1 MQKQFFKKSLVL
13 LKSNLRRKV
22 QIVLIGLLSLST
34 FLTAQSDYITIQ
46 KIEVTGNKKTKE
58 NVIIREL
65 DFSIGDT
72 IHLNNIPVRTA
83 KNQALLMNTSL
94 FTSVKTNIKNWNTE
108 TNAVTIVVEVSEFWF
123 IYPFPIIEL
132 NDRNFNEW
140 WQTYNHSL
148 KRVNIGVRFYHINL
162 TGRNDRLEVLTQFG
176 FTQKYEIG
184 YDRPGINK
192 KQTLGVFTNVLYSQN
207 KELSYNVKNDTLE
220 FFRDPD
226 EVLLRRIRGG
236 FGMKY
241 RPSLYTSYKGVLN
254 YHHNIINEKVSQELN
269 PDFFKEG
276 LKQRYFSLNF
286 SVDLD
291 KRDIRPYPM
300 NGHQVIFS
308 IEKQGIGL
316 FKEFNAGHA
325 YLTLKKYISISKKWS
340 TELIGKGQLGLIRSQ
355 QPFYNYLGL
364 GYEIDFIRGYEL
376 YVINGLDYA
385 YAKTRL
391 RFELFNFIFDW
402 REMMPIRQFKSMPI
416 KWYLSFNS
424 DFGYVNDPFFSE
436 NNSLRN
442 QLLWGGGVGLDIVVF
457 YDKVFQIEYSV
468 NRLGE
473 RGVFIHWNLN
483 F

>member
-1 MQKQFFKKSLVL
+1 MQKWFFRKSKTT
-13 LKSNLRRKV
+13 LKGNFKWKV
-22 QIVLIGLLSLST
+22 QIMIVGLLCLST
-34 FLTAQSDYITIQ
+34 ILTAQSEYITIE
-46 KIEVTGNKKTKE
+46 KIQVTGNKKTKE
-58 NVIIREL
+58 SVIVREL
-65 DFSIGDT
+65 DFSVGDT
-72 IHLNNIPVRTA
+72 IHLNNLPIRTA
-83 KNQALLMNTSL
+83 ANQSWLMNTGL
-94 FTSVKTNIKNWNTE
+94 FTSVKMNLKDWNTE
-108 TNAVTIVVEVSEFWF
+108 TNEVTIALEVVEFWF

-132 NDRNFNEW
+132 SDRNFNEW

-148 KRVNIGVRFYHINL
+148 KRVNIGIRFYHINL

-176 FTQKYEIG
+176 FTQKYEIA
-184 YDRPGINK
+184 YERPGINK
-192 KQTLGVFTNVLYSQN
+192 DQTLGIFTNVLYSQN
-207 KELSYNVKNDTLE
+207 KELAYNVKNDTLE

-226 EVLLRRIRGG
+226 DVLLRRIRGG
-236 FGMKY
+236 LGLKY
-241 RPSLYTSYKGVLN
+241 RPDLYTSYRAILN
-254 YHHNIINEKVSQELN
+254 YHHNIINEKVPLDLN
-269 PDFFKEG
+269 PDFFNKG

-286 SVDLD
+286 TVDWD

-308 IEKQGIGL
+308 LEKQGFGL
-316 FKEFNAGHA
+316 FDEFNAGHA
-325 YLTLKKYISISKKWS
+325 YLTLKKYLPISKKWS
-340 TELIGKGQLGLIRSQ
+340 TELIGKGQLGLVRSQ
-355 QPFYNYLGL
+355 QPFYNYYGL

-391 RFELFNFIFDW
+391 RFELLNFIFEW
-402 REMMPIRQFKSMPI
+402 GKIIPIRQFRTMPV
-416 KWYLSFNS
+416 KWYLSLNS
-424 DFGYVNDPFFSE
+424 DVGYVNDPFFQQD
-436 NNSLRN
+436 NNLRN

>member
-1 MQKQFFKKSLVL
+1 M
-13 LKSNLRRKV
+13 KV
-22 QIVLIGLLSLST
+22 QILLCIGMGLST
-34 FLTAQSDYITIQ
+34 FLTAQSDYISIQ
-46 KIEVTGNKKTKE
+46 NIEVNGNKKTKE
-58 NVIIREL
+58 NVIIREF
-65 DFSIGDT
+65 DFKISDT
-72 IHLNNIPVRTA
+72 IHLSNLSVRIA
-83 KNQALLMNTSL
+83 KNQALLMNTGL
-94 FTSVKTNIKNWNTE
+94 FTSVKINVKDWDTATNE
-108 TNAVTIVVEVSEFWF
+108 VTMSVEVVEFWF

-132 NDRNFNEW
+132 SDRNFNEW

-148 KRVNIGVRFYHINL
+148 KRVNIGIRFYHINL

-176 FTQKYEIG
+176 FTQKYEVA

-192 KQTLGVFTNVLYSQN
+192 KQTLGVFSNILYSQN

-220 FFRDPD
+220 FFRDPND
-226 EVLLRRIRGG
+226 VLLRRIRGG
-236 FGMKY
+236 FGLKY
-241 RPSLYTSYKGVLN
+241 RPNLYTTYKGVLN
-254 YHHNIINEKVSQELN
+254 YHYNIIDEKVRQELN
-269 PDFFKEG
+269 PEFFKEG

-286 SVDLD
+286 TIDYD

-308 IEKQGIGL
+308 IEKQGLGL
-316 FKEFNAGHA
+316 FDEFNAGHA
-325 YLTLKKYISISKKWS
+325 YLTLKKYIPISKKWS
-340 TELIGKGQLGLIRSQ
+340 TELIGKGQLGLIRSR

-364 GYEIDFIRGYEL
+364 GYENDFIRGYEL

-391 RFELFNFIFDW
+391 RFELLNFIFEW
-402 REMMPIRQFKSMPI
+402 GKIIPIRQFRTMPV
-416 KWYLSFNS
+416 KWYLTLNS
-424 DFGYVNDPFFSE
+424 DFGFVNDPFFNE

-457 YDKVFQIEYSV
+457 YDKVFQVEYSV

-473 RGVFIHWNLN
+473 SGFFLHWNLN